1 MIKPP
6 PPPTIPSAQERREAF
21 NNWLYQFWSWAGNGG
36 AGTAQISG
44 TSPIVVTTG
53 TGTFAISH
61 ATSGVIGGTYGDAT
75 IIPRFGVDARGHL
88 TLATNAGTLGTFA
101 SFNSLVGA
109 GDVLGTSTTGTFT
122 GALSTTGVTA
132 GTYGDGTAVSQVV
145 VDAKGRVTSAA
156 SVAITYPSDRALEGV
171 APIAVGTAAGTYSIS
186 HNTSGVVAGTFGGV
200 AGIPRFDIS
209 VLGHVLEGT
218 NITLLGVS
226 PLIIT
231 TGTTTAGVGTSVS
244 FSHSTS
250 GVAAGTYGGTLG
262 VARFGVSAEG

>member
-101 SFNSLVGA
+101 GFNSLVGA

-132 GTYGDGTAVSQVV
+132 GTYGDGTAVSQMV
-145 VDAKGRVTSAA
+145 VDAKGRLAFAA
-156 SVAITYPSDRALEGV
+156 SVGISFPASREVEG
-171 APIAVGTAAGTYSIS
+171 ASPIAVGTAAGTYSIS
-186 HNTSGVVAGTFGGV
+186 HGTSGVVAGTYGGT
-200 AGIPRFDIS
+200 AGVPRFDIS
-209 VLGHVLEGT
+209 AQGHVLGGT
-218 NITLLGVS
+218 SIALEASSPILLS
-226 PLIIT
+226 
-231 TGTTTAGVGTSVS
+231 AGVGTLS
-244 FSHSTS
+244 FAHATS
-250 GVAAGTYGGTLG
+250 GLAAGSVGAG
-262 VARFGVSAEG
+262 